1 MSRIL
6 AIVSSFLFA
15 SAFAIP
21 PSQAAV
27 PETVSPSVAAEKG
40 CLSCLEGDN
49 ASREQEAIEA
59 LICDQ
64 YLRGFEDAY
73 LVIGGTGY
81 CFPSG
86 PDRVADARRRF
97 IKWGVNNTKAH
108 GWAAA
113 DGVLAAM
120 GCR

>member
-1 MSRIL
+1 MKTFRTMAPAALGALVAVLVL
-6 AIVSSFLFA
+6 AGA
-15 SAFAIP
+15 PAPA
-21 PSQAAV
+21 QAV
-27 PETVSPSVAAEKG
+27 DYSVKE
-40 CLSCLEGDN
+40 LLDSCLEGDN
-49 ASREQEAIEA
+49 ASREHETIEA
-59 LICDQ
+59 LICNQ

-73 LVIGGTGY
+73 VVIGGKGY

-86 PDRVADARRRF
+86 PDRVADARRMF

-120 GCR
+120 GCK